1 MSKALITGGAGFI
14 GAHLARRL
22 VESGYAV
29 DLVDDFSR
37 GSNDDVI
44 AQLQRAES
52 VRFLECDLR
61 QPGALEDADGDY
73 DYVVHLAAIVGVANV
88 AGRPYNVLC
97 DNVRMT
103 EEALALA
110 RRQRALRR
118 FLFPSTSEVYAGTLE
133 TFGLEVPTPE
143 HTPLVVPDLDRPRT
157 TYLLSKIYGEAM
169 CRQSGVPFT
178 IIRPHN
184 VYGPRM
190 GLAHVI
196 PELLQRAHGASEGR
210 LKVFS
215 VEHRRTFCYI
225 DDAVEMIARALESP
239 RCEGE
244 TLNVGT
250 QAPEVTIGELAALIV
265 SVVGKNLEIVPGP
278 TTPGSPER
286 RCPDMSRTAELTGYT
301 SQVALEDGVRRTYEA
316 YREAVFEPAAA
327 GS

>member
-37 GSNDDVI
+37 GLNDDVI
-44 AQLQRAES
+44 AQLQRDES
-52 VRFLECDLR
+52 VRFLECDLLR
-61 QPGALEDADGDY
+61 PGALEDAADDY
-73 DYVVHLAAIVGVANV
+73 DYIVHLAAIVGVANV
-88 AGRPYNVLC
+88 VGRPYRVLC

-103 EEALALA
+103 EQALALA
-110 RRQRALRR
+110 GRQRALRR

-157 TYLLSKIYGEAM
+157 TYLLSKVYGEAM
-169 CRQSGVPFT
+169 CRQAGVPFT

-196 PELLQRAHGASEGR
+196 PELLQRAHGASDGR
-210 LKVFS
+210 LEVFS

-239 RCEGE
+239 RCESA

-265 SVVGKNLEIVPGP
+265 AVVGKDLEIVPGP

-301 SQVALEDGVRRTYEA
+301 SRVALEEGVRRTYEA